1 MSEENNIKII
11 LVGSSGTG
19 KTNIIKAIT
28 NSPFSEDTSSTL
40 TSAFVAKNM
49 KIGNKIYNIELWD
62 TAGQEKYRS
71 LTKIFI
77 VSSKIVIFVYDITQK
92 RSFEEIDYWVKTVK
106 ESLDGTPIFAL
117 FGNKK
122 DLYLEEQVDE
132 NEGKNKGEE
141 IGAYFKLTSAKSE
154 RENLNE
160 YINELVTMYV
170 NKNLSNN
177 NETYHREESFALQYN
192 NKKNKKKGGCCDNN

>member
-77 VSSKIVIFVYDITQK
+77 VSSKLLFLFMILLKNALLKKLIIGLRLLK
-92 RSFEEIDYWVKTVK
+92 RV
-106 ESLDGTPIFAL
+106 
-117 FGNKK
+117 
-122 DLYLEEQVDE
+122 
-132 NEGKNKGEE
+132 
-141 IGAYFKLTSAKSE
+141 
-154 RENLNE
+154 
-160 YINELVTMYV
+160 
-170 NKNLSNN
+170 
-177 NETYHREESFALQYN
+177 
-192 NKKNKKKGGCCDNN
+192 